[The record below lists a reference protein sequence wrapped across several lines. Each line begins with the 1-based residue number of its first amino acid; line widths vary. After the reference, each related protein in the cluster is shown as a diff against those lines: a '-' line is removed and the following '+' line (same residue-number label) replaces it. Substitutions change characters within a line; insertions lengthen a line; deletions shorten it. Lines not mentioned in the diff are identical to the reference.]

1 MRVGNNPQKSNVTE
15 LRHKTHRIILPFWIP
30 NVSDDYF
37 KEQPQVLYWCLKSLT
52 STINPEQTNITL
64 INNNSCAE
72 ASEIAE
78 DFVKQGFIDKY
89 VVRHE
94 NRGKLEVVLAEARAS
109 FEDYITIADADFL
122 FFPQWE
128 DATIEVFRIFKKA
141 GVVSCYPCPNLATY
155 YNSAWLWDYKI
166 KVGKVVPDSELD
178 LVELGLGNIVGKGVF
193 SGLGVK
199 RKSTWRE
206 NQYYIRNKSF
216 IACLGATH
224 ALATFKRDIIQ
235 KLPFKKVEFVFKNG
249 YEYNYIDFIVEQL
262 GYYRLSTV
270 KCNAYHMGNTLPMD
284 MIQAFRTGQISQKE
298 FPTYKTRNSFFNK
311 LIYYPAA
318 FFMGMMRKYG
328 LL

>member
-1 MRVGNNPQKSNVTE
+1 MRVGNNPQKSNITE
-15 LRHKTHRIILPFWIP
+15 LRHKTHRVILPFWIP

-52 STINPEQTNITL
+52 STINPEKTNITL
-64 INNNSCAE
+64 INNSSCAE

-78 DFVKQGFIDKY
+78 QFVKQGLIDKY
-89 VVRHE
+89 VVRNE

-122 FFPQWE
+122 FFQGWE
-128 DATIEVFRIFKKA
+128 EAVIEIFEASKRA

-155 YNSAWLWDYKI
+155 YNSAWLWNAKI
-166 KVGKVVPDSELD
+166 KSGKVIPDSELD
-178 LVELGLGNIVGKGVF
+178 LVELGLGNIVGKGIF
-193 SGLGVK
+193 SGIGVK

-206 NQYYIRNKSF
+206 NQYYIKNKSVT
-216 IACLGATH
+216 ACMGATH

-270 KCNAYHMGNTLPMD
+270 KCHAYHMGNTLPLD
-284 MIQAFRTGQISQKE
+284 MIQAHKTGVVTQKE
-298 FPTYKTRNSFFNK
+298 FPKYKSRNVFFNK
-311 LIYYPAA
+311 LVYLPTSFI
-318 FFMGMMRKYG
+318 MGIIRKYG